1 MKDPPYKAFFSAQSF
16 DKYQFYYY
24 YSNVQLSIV
33 QGDHT
38 PMSGHNKWSKIKHK
52 KAKED
57 SKRGK
62 AFTRLIKEI
71 TMVARQGGGSVD
83 GNARLRNLVE
93 KAREINMPQDNIVRA
108 IKKGT
113 GELPGVNY
121 EASTY
126 EGYGPGGTA
135 ILIETLSDNK
145 NRTVADIRHLFAK
158 NGGNLGE
165 TGSVNWMFKHMGVI
179 EAQGAL
185 TEDALLETLL
195 DFNIIDIK
203 KDENQF
209 SIITDTKSIDAVKQ
223 AVKDTGLKVESA
235 ELEWVASTPV
245 EVNEEQGN
253 KAVALLTALE
263 DHDDVQNV
271 YTNMA

>member
-1 MKDPPYKAFFSAQSF
+1 
-16 DKYQFYYY
+16 
-24 YSNVQLSIV
+24 
-33 QGDHT
+33 
-38 PMSGHNKWSKIKHK
+38 MSGHNKWSKIKHK

-71 TMVARQGGGSVD
+71 TVVARQGGGSVD
-83 GNARLRNLVE
+83 GNARLRTLVE

-126 EGYGPGGTA
+126 EGYGPGGIA
-135 ILIETLSDNK
+135 ILVETLSDNK
-145 NRTVADIRHLFAK
+145 NRTVADTRHIFSK
-158 NGGNLGE
+158 HGGNLGE

-179 EAQGAL
+179 EATGDIS
-185 TEDALLETLL
+185 EDALIEALL

-203 KDENQF
+203 KDENHF
-209 SIITDTKSIDAVKQ
+209 SIITDTKSVDTVKQ
-223 AVKDTGLKVESA
+223 AVKNTGLQVESA
-235 ELEWVASTPV
+235 ESEWVAQNPV
-245 EVNEEQGN
+245 EVTEDQAN
-253 KAVALLTALE
+253 KAVALLSALE